1 MNFLLS
7 LFCSHAYYSDLSK
20 VFSHKSG
27 NSIFYDPLKDFIKIN
42 CAMRRMGNMNTIPKE
57 LNKIRISGEA
67 LSLEIIALYQ

>member
-1 MNFLLS
+1 MITQSLKNIRVKILL
-7 LFCSHAYYSDLSK
+7 FSK